1 MVGMTTR
8 TSAIE
13 VAGLRK
19 SYGDHEVV
27 AGVDLTVPA
36 GTVYALLGPNGVGKT
51 TTVRIL
57 STLLP
62 ADAGEARVAGY
73 DIRREADQVRAS
85 IGVTGQFSAVDGL
98 LTGRENLRLMADLGH
113 LDRRHAESVVEQL
126 LERFHLV
133 DAADRR
139 AVTYSGGMKRRLDLA
154 MTLVAGPRL
163 ILLDEPTTGLDPR
176 SRRDLWGIV
185 RELVADG
192 VTVFLT
198 TQYLEEADQLA
209 DRIGVLDGGWL
220 VAEGTAAE
228 LKRLVPGGHV
238 ALQAADSERL
248 AELARQFPGADTNA
262 AALTLTLPHDGSLTT
277 LRRLLAGID
286 DGAVTGLAVHTADL
300 DDVFLALTGH
310 STADESPEEVP
321 A

>member
-1 MVGMTTR
+1 MTTR

-27 AGVDLTVPA
+27 AGVDLTVPT
-36 GTVYALLGPNGVGKT
+36 GTVYALLGPNGAGKT

-73 DIRREADQVRAS
+73 DMRRRADQVRAS
-85 IGVTGQFSAVDGL
+85 IGVTGQFSAVDEL

-113 LDRRHAESVVEQL
+113 LDRRQAESVVEQL
-126 LERFHLV
+126 LERFRLAG
-133 DAADRR
+133 AADRR

-163 ILLDEPTTGLDPR
+163 IFLDEPTTGLDPR

-185 RELVADG
+185 RELVTDG

-209 DRIGVLDGGWL
+209 DRIGVLDGGRL

-228 LKRLVPGGHV
+228 LKRLVPGGRV
-238 ALQAADSERL
+238 ELQAADSQRL
-248 AELARQFPGADTNA
+248 AELARRFPGATPNA

-286 DGAVTGLAVHTADL
+286 DDTVTGLAVHTADL
-300 DDVFLALTGH
+300 DDVFLALTDR
-310 STADESPEEVP
+310 STVDESFEEVP
-321 A
+321 V